1 MSKKPANSIPERLSV
16 AVNRPRQTIA
26 GIALLLASAGAL
38 AGLAYWLL
46 GGVIFSEALNRND
59 DLRLVMTACV
69 CAMLGVVAGLVAY
82 KVRRSTDASQQPFAP
97 DDQSSGRLISRPDE
111 LHGNSPTMTTQAMG
125 DYVANVSHEI
135 RTSMSCVLGMT
146 NILLQTRMTAIQRE
160 YVTVMKNSCESMLG
174 LVGSVLDFSSTEAGR
189 IVLDSVAYSVRE
201 KTADVVQL
209 FAPEA
214 ARKGLQIETHIA
226 GDVPAEVRG
235 DPLRFRQ
242 ILANLLSNA
251 IKFSEQGIIQV
262 NCRKLAGEP
271 ESGGHIRLEFAVVDT
286 GIGIPARY
294 QSAIFERFGRV
305 NATADENATGSG
317 LGLSIAREL
326 VGLMGGTIG
335 VASRP
340 DSGSRFWFTMPVSET
355 GAVPAIADRDL
366 KSSLAT
372 VPEALLPYD
381 MPHQDRKLLVID
393 DNDGNRLVAKRM
405 CEELGYRVETAAS
418 GEAALEAHAA
428 ETFAAILID
437 CQMPGLSGNEVT
449 SLIRKR
455 EPAGIHTPIIA
466 VTANVQPADRHKALC
481 AGVDAYLSKPIFIEE
496 LAATLKDVFE
506 RGSADQT
513 WQEVAGVPTTVERHP
528 SDILDMSVVNDLLG
542 VPGSRGRDLY
552 TELADQF
559 VQLAPRSIVD
569 LERAAKSRDM
579 NEIRRLAHYLLGVC
593 RQLGV
598 ERLAEVC
605 ASLEQLEND
614 SPQDLVQWHMARIR
628 AEFRAANDLL
638 DERHNFPFDPD
649 RFRTLAGH

>member
-1 MSKKPANSIPERLSV
+1 MSKRPANSIPERLSV
-16 AVNRPRQTIA
+16 AVNRRRHSIA
-26 GIALLLASAGAL
+26 GIAFVLAAAGAL
-38 AGLAYWLL
+38 VGLAYWLL
-46 GGVIFSEALNRND
+46 GGGVFSEALNRNEG
-59 DLRLVMTACV
+59 LHLVIAACV
-69 CAMLGVVAGLVAY
+69 CAMIGVVAGLIAY
-82 KVRRSTDASQQPFAP
+82 KIRHSTIAGQQRVAP
-97 DDQSSGRLISRPDE
+97 DEQTSARDIELPDE
-111 LHGNSPTMTTQAMG
+111 SNGNSRTMTNQAMG

-135 RTSMSCVLGMT
+135 RTSMNCVLGMT

-189 IVLDSVAYSVRE
+189 IVLDSVTYSVRE

-209 FAPEA
+209 FAHEA
-214 ARKGLQIETHIA
+214 SRKGLHIETHIA

-251 IKFSEQGIIQV
+251 IKFSEHGIIQV
-262 NCRKLAGEP
+262 NCRKLAVEP
-271 ESGGHIRLEFAVVDT
+271 ESDGHIRLEFAVVDT

-305 NATADENATGSG
+305 KATADENVTGSG

-355 GAVPAIADRDL
+355 GAVPALADLGPEASR
-366 KSSLAT
+366 AT
-372 VPEALLPYD
+372 IPEALLPYD

-393 DNDGNRLVAKRM
+393 DNEGNRLVAKRM
-405 CEELGYRVETAAS
+405 CEELGYSVETATS

-428 ETFAAILID
+428 DTFAAILID

-449 SLIRKR
+449 SLIRDR

-466 VTANVQPADRHKALC
+466 VTANVQPADRHKALR

-496 LAATLKDVFE
+496 LAATLKDVFA
-506 RGSADQT
+506 RGSAEQT
-513 WQEVAGVPTTVERHP
+513 WQEVAGVPSTAESP
-528 SDILDMSVVNDLLG
+528 SPDILDMSVVNDLLG

-559 VQLAPRSIVD
+559 VQIAPRSIDD
-569 LERAAKSRDM
+569 LERAAKSCDM
-579 NEIRRLAHYLLGVC
+579 NEVRRLAHYLLGVC

-598 ERLAEVC
+598 ERLAEIC

-614 SPQDLVQWHMARIR
+614 APQDLIQWHIARIR

-649 RFRTLAGH
+649 RFRMLAGH